1 MRVDDNVEC
10 RWNGE
15 SISCLSESVKQ
26 QWKHKMKSL
35 VPVKEKHLYNSLH
48 FFAYNKRNLMLKL
61 HTYIEEANVT

>member
-1 MRVDDNVEC
+1 
-10 RWNGE
+10 
-15 SISCLSESVKQ
+15 
-26 QWKHKMKSL
+26 MKSL